1 MRQEIERA
9 RQEADGVR
17 AYALALYYFMVGNIS
32 LMVILMGVGCIV
44 LGATFVNGTPAI
56 VIGGD
61 AGPISLMNGI
71 PEQYQT
77 FGQVEGVV
85 LAHKVFAAMLGI
97 FGTTLIVLGA
107 TAYGFLLAN
116 KLYAR
121 ATSSA

>member
-1 MRQEIERA
+1 MRQELERG

-17 AYALALYYFMVGNIS
+17 AYLLGLYYFMTGNVS
-32 LMVILMGVGCIV
+32 LMIIVMGVGCIV
-44 LGATFVNGTPAI
+44 LGATLINGTPAI
-56 VIGGD
+56 VIGGE

-71 PEQYQT
+71 PDQYQA
-77 FGQVEGVV
+77 FGQVEGIV

-97 FGTTLIVLGA
+97 FGTTLIILGA